1 MYLIG
6 QGNDTHELTEM
17 RNAVIKLGSYSIK
30 TNWRIISH
38 SDGDIVLHSIANAI
52 LGSLQLGDIGLY
64 FKDTDYRCKNM
75 DSVKII
81 NFVLTR
87 LRKAKYKLVN
97 IDLTIT
103 CENILLGVNKIL
115 IQKSLV
121 KILKT
126 KFINVKATR
135 FEHPSNLI
143 KCDAVVLIKSIK
155 N

>member
-1 MYLIG
+1 
-6 QGNDTHELTEM
+6 
-17 RNAVIKLGSYSIK
+17 
-30 TNWRIISH
+30 
-38 SDGDIVLHSIANAI
+38 
-52 LGSLQLGDIGLY
+52 
-64 FKDTDYRCKNM
+64 M